1 MVCDA
6 LPVARRHVSHAI
18 RSTTV
23 RSIAHGLIRSVVE
36 LRGDR
41 GSFSMQPWGNAKRF
55 AFITYQ
61 ELPGNAP

>member
-1 MVCDA
+1 MMRFDDG
-6 LPVARRHVSHAI
+6 PI
-18 RSTTV
+18 Q
-23 RSIAHGLIRSVVE
+23 SVVE

-55 AFITYQ
+55 AFVTYQ